1 MSCYSVGVLKR
12 SLFVAALFSSLFV
25 PAQSQDAPKPPAPPA
40 EVKPVPLLPPEGFDD
55 GHGYLVP
62 GAEWARATPA
72 SEGFSAAR
80 LEALRLFLKTHQ
92 TDAMM
97 VVSRGHVVFEY
108 GDLALVSKVAS
119 VRKSVLDLLFAVE
132 AHKGLNLD
140 LGMNQTVVQLGLQDK
155 VPFLEIEQHATLEQ
169 LMMSR
174 SGIYIPSGN
183 GDQEKILPKRGSAYP
198 GTRFFYNNWDFD
210 AAGIAFEK
218 LTHKDIFDA
227 LRDDLAI
234 PLRFQDFDRTRQKKN
249 YGTTT
254 NHFEYAT
261 YLSTRDMARLGL
273 LALRNGAWG
282 STVWGDPGL
291 IEFSTYPTTHFSE
304 IGDWYWSPGWTGRW
318 GYGILWWAWEAPK
331 YPGDIMTGP
340 YQGAFSAMGAN
351 GQYITVFP
359 LNDIVVAHKVNIDID
374 ESRAVS
380 GPTYM
385 TILDMVLDAKCGAA
399 GSACK

>member
-1 MSCYSVGVLKR
+1 VRLKTVIYSTLTALGTLLVPLVEAQP
-12 SLFVAALFSSLFV
+12 SAQNAA
-25 PAQSQDAPKPPAPPA
+25 QEIGKKPI
-40 EVKPVPLLPPEGFDD
+40 PLLPPEGFDD
-55 GHGYLVP
+55 GHGYVLP
-62 GAEWARATPA
+62 GIDWARATPD
-72 SEGFSAAR
+72 SEGFSATR
-80 LEALRLFLKTHQ
+80 LEALRAFLKTHQ

-97 VVSRGHVVFEY
+97 IVSRGRVIFEY
-108 GDLALVSKVAS
+108 GDTSLVSKVAS

-132 AHKGLNLD
+132 AKKGLD
-140 LGMNQTVVQLGLQDK
+140 LGSVTGQTVVQLGLEDK
-155 VPFLEIEQHATLEQ
+155 VPFVEPEPHATLEQ

-183 GDQEKILPKRGSAYP
+183 TGQEKIEPKRGSAYP

-218 LTHKDIFDA
+218 VTHQDIFDA
-227 LRDDLAI
+227 MRDDLAI
-234 PLRFQDFDRTRQKKN
+234 PLRFQDFDRARQKKN

-273 LALRNGAWG
+273 FALRSGAWG
-282 STVWGDPGL
+282 KTIWGDPGL
-291 IEFSTYPTTHFSE
+291 IQFSTYPTTHFNE

-318 GYGILWWAWEAPK
+318 GYGILWWAWDAPK

-340 YQGAFSAMGAN
+340 YQGAFSAMGAG

-359 LNDIVVAHKVNIDID
+359 LNDIVVVHKVNIDQD
-374 ESRAVS
+374 ETRNVS

-385 TILDMVLDAKCGAA
+385 TILDLVLDAKCGSAA
-399 GSACK
+399 DKSCH